1 MNTEFMKMVTLWE
14 IFINSSTLGVLD
26 FYFFLGPTP
35 EGVVQQY
42 QEVIGRPY
50 LPP

>member
-1 MNTEFMKMVTLWE
+1 MSPVLS
-14 IFINSSTLGVLD
+14 IFYIPFFFLGVLD

-42 QEVIGRPY
+42 QEVIGRPHM
-50 LPP
+50 PP

>member
-1 MNTEFMKMVTLWE
+1 MAFTVLLVQCSVILFT
-14 IFINSSTLGVLD
+14 GVLD

-42 QEVIGRPY
+42 QEVIGRPH

>member
-1 MNTEFMKMVTLWE
+1 MWDVCQLYVMLCVCTVPTVG
-14 IFINSSTLGVLD
+14 IFD
-26 FYFFLGPTP
+26 WYFFLGPGP
-35 EGVVQQY
+35 ESVVQQY